1 MPWRPMQTAFTAHQ
15 TLSFSVANAG
25 EMYYPLSTVS
35 RAYIS
40 QNNLSDP
47 KGNISPD
54 GTNKKIYGEGTLE
67 LTGSF

>member
-1 MPWRPMQTAFTAHQ
+1 MQTAFTAHQ
-15 TLSFSVANAG
+15 TLSFSVANTG

-35 RAYIS
+35 RACIS

-47 KGNISPD
+47 KRNISPD
-54 GTNKKIYGEGTLE
+54 GTNKKIDGDSTLE